1 MTNYPWKYWL
11 YRRNSSL
18 FSSVLYINLDPSVCG
33 SRRCSGCIDS
43 YHNNNSAKLVCTGDV
58 DTEMC
63 CMCTGCWIQTKYSS
77 LIPWSL
83 VSTANPYAYAYFI
96 EIELPPPP
104 TESVPEVKIRQEV
117 SEGWALSTLDTTY
130 PRFNET
136 ENIFKN
142 SWILSALFL
151 HFLCCLAKRG
161 RLFFSLYLVSHS
173 LMWASIFLFHQRSLN
188 SDWKMFLLVVN
199 QCWSKV
205 LQAAIWGVG
214 GADFKSCWFSISSQR
229 VSGVFCAGRKEL
241 KKN

>member
-1 MTNYPWKYWL
+1 M
-11 YRRNSSL
+11 SD
-18 FSSVLYINLDPSVCG
+18 LYINLDPSVCG

-96 EIELPPPP
+96 EIELPPLQQSQFLRLKLDKKCLKVELSPPWTPP
-104 TESVPEVKIRQEV
+104 TRGLMKQRIYSRTPG
-117 SEGWALSTLDTTY
+117 SSLPLSTFFMLLGKKG
-130 PRFNET
+130 ET
-136 ENIFKN
+136 
-142 SWILSALFL
+142 
-151 HFLCCLAKRG
+151 
-161 RLFFSLYLVSHS
+161 FFSLYLVSQS
-173 LMWASIFLFHQRSLN
+173 LMWASIFPFHQRSLN

-241 KKN
+241 KTN